1 MRPVTVV
8 VGPLAAAS
16 ATNIRTAS
24 AIGGAGAVVLNGTTV
39 SGGIATLDNARRVI
53 FTSSGN
59 DSGITFTVTGTNNS
73 GAAQSEVVTGANAG
87 VASTVL
93 DYKTVTSVVSSGAAA
108 GTVSIGTSGVA
119 ASPWVRL
126 DDWAPAPTAL
136 QCTVV
141 GTVNYTVQS
150 TLDDPNDISNNPV
163 TGPSP
168 APTITP
174 ANMTWVNSSDTAA
187 VGATGTIQTNFG
199 FAPKFIRVLLNSGTG
214 SVTTTVTQS
223 GTPPM

>member
-8 VGPLAAAS
+8 VGPLAAANAALLRAA
-16 ATNIRTAS
+16 ATIV
-24 AIGGAGAVVLNGTTV
+24 GAGAVALLTN
-39 SGGIATLDNARRVI
+39 TLDKPRRII

-59 DSGITFTVTGTNNS
+59 DSGITFTITGTGNS
-73 GAAQSEVVTGANAG
+73 GNVQSEVVTGANAG
-87 VASTVL
+87 VASSVL
-93 DYKTVTSVVSSGAAA
+93 DYATVTSIVASGASA

-150 TLDDPNDISNNPV
+150 TLDDPNDISNNPS
-163 TGPSP
+163 TGPTAASL
-168 APTITP
+168 ITP